1 MPTYKS
7 LTNEQPFHLQNVW
20 RNNISHLPLKL
31 LALFP
36 ITQSF
41 ISVLSITPP
50 LWTTMGNCFALH
62 QLTKRKSCSQ
72 STTTRHE
79 DVLRVMKTNGEI
91 LDYTRSIFIKGY
103 GNNDHHCFPIW
114 NLGRPFRVSGDH
126 SPTLVSMDNTS
137 GSKRVKM
144 ILTKQQLQELLSKKK
159 IAVEEI
165 CFLGMQSVA
174 LCGVNSSSRWQPG
187 LETILEESE

>member
-1 MPTYKS
+1 
-7 LTNEQPFHLQNVW
+7 
-20 RNNISHLPLKL
+20 
-31 LALFP
+31 
-36 ITQSF
+36 
-41 ISVLSITPP
+41 
-50 LWTTMGNCFALH
+50 MGNCFALH

-114 NLGRPFRVSGDH
+114 NLGRPFRVAGDH

-187 LETILEESE
+187 LETILEESEPQGLLCLELKERASRSEPSLFKKFQDFQYLLCFNHVQVSAVQSLSIR